1 MTIGFP
7 KMYGKK
13 NNNFFF
19 FTGTNITCPPLGR
32 HWILYLYDVRV
43 YRDQICKLL
52 N

>member
-13 NNNFFF
+13 NNFFF

-32 HWILYLYDVRV
+32 H
-43 YRDQICKLL
+43 
-52 N
+52 

>member
-32 HWILYLYDVRV
+32 H
-43 YRDQICKLL
+43 
-52 N
+52 